1 MDRYPSSSSSLSRAS
16 STSREA
22 GSRETS
28 YNGFI
33 KDEVTVSGGRAGAP
47 RKQPADYWD
56 NSRVD
61 GGRDEYYE
69 DDEDYGM
76 PPPSRSR

>member
-1 MDRYPSSSSSLSRAS
+1 M
-16 STSREA
+16 
-22 GSRETS
+22 
-28 YNGFI
+28 
-33 KDEVTVSGGRAGAP
+33 TVSGGRAGAP

-61 GGRDEYYE
+61 GGRDDYYEDEEYYD